1 MNKNIRPAMWIEK
14 RGKMRQFLITL
25 LLLLSQIN
33 FLLGQQAIAIH
44 PNTAEHIFKTAEIY
58 YFEDS
63 SNRISF
69 NEIRS
74 AKWMAQ
80 FRPNERYYPKNFN
93 RSSTYWFRV
102 KLHFGQRMTGERI
115 IELFDQTADWVE
127 AFIPLGTGGYTH
139 YHTGASL
146 DFENRLFMHK
156 NFEFVI
162 PALDK
167 GTYEVYFK
175 VRSRQMVNVILVYR
189 TIERFVQYTLTE
201 YFTFG
206 LFYGM
211 IVLFSFNNLLM
222 YFAVRG
228 RQYLYYVLYILCVG
242 LYEMSS
248 DGVAFQYL
256 WPQAPWFNQYATGL
270 FVCCVSVFA
279 LLFTKSL
286 LHVKQKE
293 PKLNKLIDMVIAL
306 RIVFFVYCLCF
317 NQNWFIYKFVEIVPL
332 SVAFFSG
339 IWLWRKKYR
348 PARYFVLAYAFLF
361 LGFVLK
367 VFYVLGYARFI
378 PSSIGHYSITFG
390 FVLEMTFLSFAIR
403 DKVRLLK
410 NKKERAQ
417 KRVIEQMQI
426 NERMQEMHNRD
437 LERKVK
443 ERTLEVM
450 QKSEELLEKSEII
463 AHQNVELREMNEL
476 LMAQSEEINRMN
488 QLLTKDNKKLQT
500 NIERITDDRL
510 LSKEMDFEEFGAKY
524 PDKETC
530 YRILSELKWKK
541 DYRCIKCGYDKYC
554 TGKMPYSRRCTKCT
568 YEESVLNNTIFENVR
583 IPINKAFYLVY
594 LVHFHRGDI
603 SSYKLSQK
611 LGIRQSTCWSYA
623 SKVKSVLT
631 NDSKKNKRNEKSA
644 WTKLVLNRIDQ

>member
-1 MNKNIRPAMWIEK
+1 MCTKNRTKIRTGVIVL
-14 RGKMRQFLITL
+14 FLFKIGWLFGQNPIT
-25 LLLLSQIN
+25 IY
-33 FLLGQQAIAIH
+33 
-44 PNTAEHIFKTAEIY
+44 PNTAEHIFKTAEVFY
-58 YFEDS
+58 MEDS
-63 SNRISF
+63 TNRLSF
-69 NEIRS
+69 EEIKSAGRS
-74 AKWMAQ
+74 QQ
-80 FRPNERYYPKNFN
+80 FVPNERYYPKNFN

-102 KLHFGQRMTGERI
+102 KIHFRQQLSGERV
-115 IELFDQTADWVE
+115 IELFDQTADLVE
-127 AFIPLGTGGYTH
+127 AFIPNGKGGFVH
-139 YHTGASL
+139 DQTGASIH
-146 DFENRLFMHK
+146 FGNRHFMHK
-156 NFEFVI
+156 NFEFLI
-162 PALDK
+162 PALEK
-167 GTYEVYFK
+167 GTYEAYFK

-189 TIERFVQYTLTE
+189 TMERFVQYTLTE

-211 IVLFSFNNLLM
+211 IILFSFNNLLM

-248 DGVAFQYL
+248 DGIAFQYL
-256 WPQAPWFNQYATGL
+256 WPENPWFNQYATAV

-293 PKLNKLIDMVIAL
+293 PRLNKLLNAVIIL
-306 RIVFFVYCLCF
+306 RILFFVYCLCF

-367 VFYVLGYARFI
+367 VIYVLGYARFL

-390 FVLEMTFLSFAIR
+390 FVMEMTFLSFAIR

-426 NERMQEMHNRD
+426 NEKLHEMHNRD
-437 LERKVK
+437 LEKKVK

-450 QKSEELLEKSEII
+450 QKSEELVEKSEII
-463 AHQNVELREMNEL
+463 TGQNRELKEMNNL
-476 LMAQSEEINRMN
+476 LMAQSEEIRRMN
-488 QLLTKDNKKLQT
+488 QLLAKDNKNLQT
-500 NIERITDDRL
+500 NIERITDDRV
-510 LSKEMDFEEFGAKY
+510 LSKEMNFEEFGAKY

-530 YRILSELKWKK
+530 YRILAELKWKK
-541 DYRCIKCGYDKYC
+541 EYCCRKCGYDNYC
-554 TGKMPYSRRCTKCT
+554 AGKTPYSRRCTKCT

-594 LVHFHRGDI
+594 LVHFHQGEI

-611 LGIRQSTCWSYA
+611 LGIRQSTCWNYA
-623 SKVKSVLT
+623 SKVKSILT
-631 NDSKKNKRNEKSA
+631 TNSKKHKKNEKSG
-644 WTKLVLNRIDQ
+644 WTKLVLNVLD

>member
-1 MNKNIRPAMWIEK
+1 MCTEK
-14 RGKMRQFLITL
+14 RMKIRGFVIL
-25 LLLLSQIN
+25 LLLFQMGLLCAQKPIALST
-33 FLLGQQAIAIH
+33 G
-44 PNTAEHIFKTAEIY
+44 TAEHIFKTAEVY
-58 YFEDS
+58 YLEDS
-63 SNRISF
+63 SNVLSF
-69 NEIRS
+69 EEIRS
-74 AKWMAQ
+74 PERARQ
-80 FRPNERYYPKNFN
+80 FKPNERYYPKNFN

-102 KLHFGQRMTGERI
+102 RMHFDQQISRDRVM
-115 IELFDQTADWVE
+115 ELFDQTADMVE
-127 AFIPLGTGGYTH
+127 AYIPNGAGGFAH
-139 YHTGASL
+139 YRTGASI
-146 DFENRLFMHK
+146 DFENRQFMHK
-156 NFEFVI
+156 NFEFLI
-162 PALDK
+162 PALEK
-167 GTYEVYFK
+167 GTYEAYFK

-189 TIERFVQYTLTE
+189 TLDRFVQYTLTE

-211 IVLFSFNNLLM
+211 IILFSFNNLLM

-228 RQYLYYVLYILCVG
+228 RQYLYYVLYIVCVG

-256 WPQAPWFNQYATGL
+256 WPGNPWFNQYATAV

-286 LHVKQKE
+286 LHVKQRE
-293 PKLNKLIDMVIAL
+293 PRLNQLLNWIIIL
-306 RIVFFVYCLCF
+306 RILFFVYCLGF

-339 IWLWRKKYR
+339 IWLWKKKYR
-348 PARYFVLAYAFLF
+348 PARYFVLAYTFLF

-367 VFYVLGYARFI
+367 VTYVLGYARFL

-390 FVLEMTFLSFAIR
+390 FVLEMTFLSFAIH

-426 NERMQEMHNRD
+426 NEKLQEMHNRD
-437 LERKVK
+437 LERKVQ

-450 QKSEELLEKSEII
+450 QKSKELVEKSEII
-463 AHQNVELREMNEL
+463 NDQNRDLKEMNSL
-476 LMAQSEEINRMN
+476 LWAQTEEINRMN
-488 QLLTKDNKKLQT
+488 QLLAKDNKNLQH
-500 NIERITDDRL
+500 NIERITDDRV
-510 LSKEMDFEEFGAKY
+510 LSKEMNFEEFGVKY

-530 YRILSELKWKK
+530 YKVLSELKWKK
-541 DYRCIKCGYDKYC
+541 EYRCLKCGYDNYC
-554 TGKMPYSRRCTKCT
+554 AGKTPYSRRCTKCT

-594 LVHFHRGDI
+594 LVHFHQGEI

-611 LGIRQSTCWSYA
+611 LGIRQSTCWNYA
-623 SKVKSVLT
+623 SKVKDILT
-631 NDSKKNKRNEKSA
+631 TSRTKHKKNEKSG
-644 WTKLVLNRIDQ
+644 WTKLVLHTLDRPT